1 MSSKSHLQIN
11 LPVMFVITSTRPTLA
26 FRTVSEGELR
36 PENEA
41 NIAKSHKTSRWCTPS
56 STPVTMEAKLSSIR
70 IMSAAC
76 FETSEPVIPMAT
88 PKGGGGGRGQRMEKY
103 PNAIT
108 QQLVKTRSLYYKWD
122 VAGPQTWLMEL
133 LAYYTHNT

>member
-1 MSSKSHLQIN
+1 
-11 LPVMFVITSTRPTLA
+11 
-26 FRTVSEGELR
+26 
-36 PENEA
+36 
-41 NIAKSHKTSRWCTPS
+41 
-56 STPVTMEAKLSSIR
+56 MEAKLSSIR

-88 PKGGGGGRGQRMEKY
+88 PKGGGGGGGGNEWRNILMPLY
-103 PNAIT
+103 T

-133 LAYYTHNT
+133 LAYYAHNT